1 MIDSAVM
8 AAIDSARTVTIESD
22 VMATMVDGNVLSMA
36 DLEPK
41 TVEVFVMGDGG
52 AGGGGF
58 GVRSRGSDDGWTE
71 VNSEATK
78 GIECSKDQGEEGSGS
93 ALMAR
98 IVFDKDNP
106 AGRQNTA
113 HSVVIM

>member
-1 MIDSAVM
+1 
-8 AAIDSARTVTIESD
+8 
-22 VMATMVDGNVLSMA
+22 
-36 DLEPK
+36 
-41 TVEVFVMGDGG
+41 MGDGS

-58 GVRSRGSDDGWTE
+58 SVSSSGSDDGWTE

-78 GIECSKDQGEEGSGS
+78 GIGCRKDQGEEGCGP

-98 IVFDKDNP
+98 IVFDKDNT

>member
-1 MIDSAVM
+1 
-8 AAIDSARTVTIESD
+8 
-22 VMATMVDGNVLSMA
+22 
-36 DLEPK
+36 
-41 TVEVFVMGDGG
+41 MGDGG

-58 GVRSRGSDDGWTE
+58 GVSSRGSDDGWTE

-78 GIECSKDQGEEGSGS
+78 GIGCRKDQGEEGSGS

-106 AGRQNTA
+106 AGRQKTA
-113 HSVVIM
+113 HSVVIMLENVGSNKEREKT

>member
-1 MIDSAVM
+1 
-8 AAIDSARTVTIESD
+8 
-22 VMATMVDGNVLSMA
+22 
-36 DLEPK
+36 
-41 TVEVFVMGDGG
+41 MGDRG

-58 GVRSRGSDDGWTE
+58 GVSSRGSDDGWTE

-78 GIECSKDQGEEGSGS
+78 GIGCRKGKGEEESGL

-106 AGRQNTA
+106 AGRQKTA